1 MNSFTKIFMSSC
13 PPARLTVAAEVRKG
27 KTESPLPLPDAEV
40 GLDPEGVVV
49 AAVGVRDS
57 SR

>member
-27 KTESPLPLPDAEV
+27 KVQCDVAEL
-40 GLDPEGVVV
+40 GLDPEGVILAV
-49 AAVGVRDS
+49 VGVMDS
-57 SR
+57 S